1 MSKEAARSSSQ
12 PDPTSLINPD
22 GSIHAAN
29 LWSRFG
35 LQERDVAKTI
45 EYGGNKGTVAEMLN
59 DQRCPVGGMLERTF
73 TKKGITGVAEKFG
86 DLREEYEINLG
97 EVSAETIV
105 INQDPVLKA
114 ELEER
119 LTQGNEGE
127 RLSEN
132 QKKNPKQN
140 QIFPPIQS
148 L

>member
-1 MSKEAARSSSQ
+1 MTKEAARSSSQ

-45 EYGGNKGTVAEMLN
+45 EYGRFKGTVAEMLN
-59 DQRCPVGGMLERTF
+59 DQGCPVGGMLERTF
-73 TKKGITGVAEKFG
+73 AKKGIAGLAQKFG
-86 DLREEYEINLG
+86 DLREEYEIDFG
-97 EVSAETIV
+97 DVSSETIV

-132 QKKNPKQN
+132 QKKNSRI
-140 QIFPPIQS
+140 QIFPPTQS